1 VGYEEQFMTL
11 LTVIKECI
19 RCLEE
24 STSLSKLGNKG
35 NRELRRLESSS
46 NYDPKGESVR
56 GQAMIRGLSILF
68 IYYFFM
74 KPRLL

>member
-1 VGYEEQFMTL
+1 MGYEEQFMTL
-11 LTVIKECI
+11 LTAIKECI

-35 NRELRRLESSS
+35 NRELRRLESSN

-68 IYYFFM
+68 YFFFYEA
-74 KPRLL
+74 